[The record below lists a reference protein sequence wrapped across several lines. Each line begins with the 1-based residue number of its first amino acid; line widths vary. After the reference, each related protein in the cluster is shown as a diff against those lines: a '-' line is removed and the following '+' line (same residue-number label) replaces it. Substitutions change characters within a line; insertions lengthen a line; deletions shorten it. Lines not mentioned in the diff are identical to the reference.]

1 MVQNIN
7 KFLQSWYF
15 MAMLI
20 AILTGAG
27 VDVVLIHMRVVE
39 QQIEINHI
47 EAEISMNKKEV
58 LENYLDIK
66 DQMAA
71 IQELSKLNNHDI
83 KNILISINEIKQNM
97 RDRGK

>member
-1 MVQNIN
+1 MVHNIN

-15 MAMLI
+15 MVMI
-20 AILTGAG
+20 IIILTGAS
-27 VDVVLIHMRVVE
+27 VDVVLIHMKIVE
-39 QQIEINHI
+39 QQHELNQIELKIND
-47 EAEISMNKKEV
+47 NRNEV
-58 LENYLDIK
+58 LKNYILIK

-83 KNILISINEIKQNM
+83 KNILNSINEIKQNM